1 MIQKQH
7 KQHVLGGRPVT
18 TEECILGNVLYI
30 TVLSI
35 ITNCYK
41 INKSMN

>member
-7 KQHVLGGRPVT
+7 KLHVLGGRSVM
-18 TEECILGNVLYI
+18 TEEWILGNVLYI

-35 ITNCYK
+35 ITN
-41 INKSMN
+41 